1 MYVSTYVADVDSRR
15 SRVGPSVRPGLFNLC
30 NGCNGRG
37 HSGERPILVVGKL
50 SVDTQFGII
59 LVNGIILVV
68 GKFFWYFVSVV
79 VDAR

>member
-1 MYVSTYVADVDSRR
+1 M
-15 SRVGPSVRPGLFNLC
+15 N
-30 NGCNGRG
+30 NN
-37 HSGERPILVVGKL
+37 ILVQVGGWIL
-50 SVDTQFGII
+50 PVRMNCVDTQFGII